1 MTAYVLSEVEILDP
15 ESVGRYKEAAPATI
29 AAYGGTYLAR
39 DAVPEAFEGGFDAGE
54 RIVLI
59 RFPDGVGRIQGS
71 YAEAPPPPLEG
82 SPEQMADRMRAYA
95 REGVSHIQLVI
106 DPITRGS
113 VEVFAPVLRLLDG

>member
-39 DAVPEAFEGGFDAGE
+39 DAVPEAFEGDFDAGE

-59 RFPDGVGRIQGS
+59 CFPDVGAARGWYSSPEYQAAIETAGGGLRRRLFVFDGL
-71 YAEAPPPPLEG
+71 EAPVP
-82 SPEQMADRMRAYA
+82 
-95 REGVSHIQLVI
+95 REAVGERS
-106 DPITRGS
+106 
-113 VEVFAPVLRLLDG
+113 

>member
-1 MTAYVLSEVEILDP
+1 MLVSPTTMRDRFVAEIERGVAVLIQFP
-15 ESVGRYKEAAPATI
+15 
-29 AAYGGTYLAR
+29 GGT
-39 DAVPEAFEGGFDAGE
+39 
-54 RIVLI
+54 
-59 RFPDGVGRIQGS
+59 GRIQGS

-113 VEVFAPVLRLLDG
+113 IEAFTPVLRLLDG

>member
-39 DAVPEAFEGGFDAGE
+39 DAVPEAFEGAFDAGE

-59 RFPDGVGRIQGS
+59 RFPDARAARGWYSSAEYQAAIETAGGGLRRRLFVFDGL
-71 YAEAPPPPLEG
+71 EAPVT
-82 SPEQMADRMRAYA
+82 SVSATEQN
-95 REGVSHIQLVI
+95 
-106 DPITRGS
+106 T
-113 VEVFAPVLRLLDG
+113 